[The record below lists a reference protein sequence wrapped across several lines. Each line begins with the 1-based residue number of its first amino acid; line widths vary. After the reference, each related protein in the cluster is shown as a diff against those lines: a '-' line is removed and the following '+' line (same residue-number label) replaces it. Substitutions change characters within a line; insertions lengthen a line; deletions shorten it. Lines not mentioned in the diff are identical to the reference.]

1 MIWKHKS
8 NEAKVYHWRAVMA
21 AADAFGR
28 VMLELMEH
36 VLSSSS
42 ESRSQESI
50 ENILPMFRTRTPLF
64 YNLSTGK
71 NFTVRTFSANNTRQW
86 EWEFRYDHLAFSLS
100 SIKGGCSSPVVFTP
114 VRFHYVLNAK
124 IMLQRKTKLRSNL
137 KIYIIFLY
145 LWITM
150 LTSVNV
156 ISSQFPSLF
165 IYLFIYFYF
174 TFSLF

>member
-1 MIWKHKS
+1 
-8 NEAKVYHWRAVMA
+8 MA
-21 AADAFGR
+21 AAEAFDR

-42 ESRSQESI
+42 ESRSQENI
-50 ENILPMFRTRTPLF
+50 EKILPMLRTRTPLF

-100 SIKGGCSSPVVFTP
+100 PVKGGCSSPVVFTP
-114 VRFHYVLNAK
+114 VLFHYPLNAK

-165 IYLFIYFYF
+165 IYLFIYFILCLVYF
-174 TFSLF
+174 SFSFTLSLWNNTGIP